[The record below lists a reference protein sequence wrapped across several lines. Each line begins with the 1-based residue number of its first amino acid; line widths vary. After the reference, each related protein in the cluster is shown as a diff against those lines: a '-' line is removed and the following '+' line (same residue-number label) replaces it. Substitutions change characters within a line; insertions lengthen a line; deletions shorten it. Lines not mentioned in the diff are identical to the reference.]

1 VELRQIEH
9 FLAVVE
15 EGSFT
20 RAAARIFM
28 VQSSLSSSLLG
39 LERELGTD
47 LFIRGRR
54 GAELTDAG
62 RAFLEPAR
70 SALHGAELARDAVA
84 EVKGLLRGS
93 VRIATM
99 PVAIPRSVDLI
110 ETIRRFQELH
120 PGVHVQVV
128 PTDSKSM
135 VDLVTDGQVD
145 FAITPRVGQVSSTL
159 RFEPL
164 TSTDIVIVCPIGH
177 RLAGSRDLDLRD
189 VAAETIVDFPCGWR
203 SRELFDGAL
212 AERGLRR
219 QVSLEVND
227 WLGILTMVQRGVGI
241 TYGPHA
247 CVDTGIFTGVAIAT
261 LADPP
266 LWELGVASRDEALRG
281 AAGRA
286 FLAAYRARCNE
297 RAPRW
302 APDRM
307 GPGAHGAE
315 PVSGA
320 P

>member
-28 VQSSLSSSLLG
+28 VQSSLSASVLA
-39 LERELGTD
+39 LERELGTE

-70 SALHGAELARDAVA
+70 SALQSAERARDAVA
-84 EVKGLLRGS
+84 DVKGLLRGS

-110 ETIRRFQELH
+110 ETIRRFHELH

-145 FAITPRVGQVSSTL
+145 FAITPRVSQASSSL

-164 TSTDIVIVCPIGH
+164 ISTDIVIVCPVGH
-177 RLAGSRDLDLRD
+177 HLAGRRDLDLRD
-189 VAAETIVDFPCGWR
+189 AAAETIIDFPCGWR
-203 SRELFDGAL
+203 SRELFDDAL

-219 QVSLEVND
+219 QISLEVND

-241 TYGPHA
+241 TYGPRA
-247 CVDTGIFTGVAIAT
+247 CVDTATFGGVAIAT

-286 FLAAYRARCNE
+286 FLAAYRVRCNE
-297 RAPRW
+297 RVA
-302 APDRM
+302 
-307 GPGAHGAE
+307 
-315 PVSGA
+315 SGA
-320 P
+320 PDPM